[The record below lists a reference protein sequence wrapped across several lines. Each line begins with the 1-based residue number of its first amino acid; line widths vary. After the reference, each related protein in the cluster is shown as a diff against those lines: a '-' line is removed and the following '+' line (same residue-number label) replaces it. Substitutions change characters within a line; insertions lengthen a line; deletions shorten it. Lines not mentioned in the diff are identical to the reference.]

1 MTEHLAL
8 PLLFILNHQRDLDD
22 SDSDHGKRDT
32 DDESEPPGDSFNLVI
47 RLWVDRQV
55 AEALGLQGGVTLGV
69 VLVGTSRQV
78 VRESTP
84 FAACDCTDTL
94 NLKWLVIQIHLDKV
108 VLRVIFLDDIRR
120 VVQLNQQR
128 GGWLRDVSGVGF
140 AALEP
145 ANQCNQGIIIKLH
158 VVVLLG
164 LQDVGFRIFERADGL
179 LASVLEGVGEELEE
193 VCVGQLRDG
202 VIALEIPVVVVTH
215 ELSHLLLLVKA
226 EAGPCHSRCHISSLQ
241 VILPD
246 LSHDRVEICKGHCNQ
261 ICFRELQA
269 LLLEEAEQEFRML
282 CECLIQS
289 RILLGQLSQLD
300 FPNNGADV

>member
-1 MTEHLAL
+1 MTEHLAF

-22 SDSDHGKRDT
+22 SYGDHGERDT
-32 DDESEPPGDSFNLVI
+32 DDESEPPGDSFYLVI
-47 RLWVDRQV
+47 RFGVDRQV

-78 VRESTP
+78 VRESAP
-84 FAACDCTDTL
+84 FAACDCAYTL

-108 VLRVIFLDDIRR
+108 VLGVIFLHDIRC

-128 GGWLRDVSGVGF
+128 GGWLRNVRGVGL
-140 AALEP
+140 AALE
-145 ANQCNQGIIIKLH
+145 ATNQCNQGIIIQLH

-164 LQDVGFRIFERADGL
+164 LQDVGFRIFEGAAGL
-179 LASVLEGVGEELEE
+179 LASVFEGVGQELEE

-226 EAGPCHSRCHISSLQ
+226 EALPSHSGCNISSLQ

-246 LSHDRVEICKGHCNQ
+246 LSHDRVEICKSHCDQ

-269 LLLEEAEQEFRML
+269 LLLEEAEQKFRML
-282 CECLIQS
+282 GECLIQS
-289 RILLGQLSQLD
+289 RILLGQLSKLN